1 MPQTPVPPGPAL
13 WPPGPRDMAPGART
27 STEAAYGAGLDVGAL
42 RLNGQVWEIMWPP
55 GVWIAYDPGKH
66 HLYANMF
73 SRYGPG
79 WSFGPAH
86 NMHSECVSYFR
97 AVHGRDPSEMERRDC
112 EHSRA
117 IFKDLRTRAQSSEPS
132 DPTRPDPTRP
142 DPTTPT
148 RPQRPVPPPPPE
160 TSPSLSP
167 IPQRVAELTS
177 LIDLTLS
184 RAANP
189 QGLGQLWQAAKGT
202 GLASLLL
209 TQAVTIKRAIL
220 K

>member
-1 MPQTPVPPGPAL
+1 
-13 WPPGPRDMAPGART
+13 MAPGARK

-42 RLNGQVWEIMWPP
+42 RLSGQVWEIMWPP
-55 GVWIAYDPGKH
+55 GQWIVYEPDKH
-66 HLYANMF
+66 HLYACMF
-73 SRYGPG
+73 SRYGQG
-79 WSFGPAH
+79 WSYGPAH
-86 NMHSECVSYFR
+86 NMHSECVTYFR
-97 AVHGRDPSEMERRDC
+97 AAHGREPSEMERRDC

-117 IFKDLRTRAQSSEPS
+117 IFNDLKTRAQGSEPS
-132 DPTRPDPTRP
+132 EPRTPDT
-142 DPTTPT
+142 TTPT

-177 LIDLTLS
+177 LIDLTFS

-209 TQAVTIKRAIL
+209 TQAVSIKRAIL